1 MNNQEHLLQLAENV
15 ASNAYAPYS
24 RLKVGAAISTPTGNF
39 YTGCNVENISFPN
52 GTCAETGAISAMISA
67 GDNQIAEI
75 LIYADSPTLITPCGA
90 CRQRILEFATPN
102 TIVHIANS
110 TGIKQSFSLSELI
123 PHSFKEF

>member
-1 MNNQEHLLQLAENV
+1 MNNQERLLELAKNV

-24 RLKVGAAISTPTGNF
+24 QLKVGAAILTSTENF

-67 GDNQIAEI
+67 GDSQISEI
-75 LIYADSPTLITPCGA
+75 MIYADTLVPITPCGA

-110 TGIKQSFSLSELI
+110 AGIKQSFSLPELI